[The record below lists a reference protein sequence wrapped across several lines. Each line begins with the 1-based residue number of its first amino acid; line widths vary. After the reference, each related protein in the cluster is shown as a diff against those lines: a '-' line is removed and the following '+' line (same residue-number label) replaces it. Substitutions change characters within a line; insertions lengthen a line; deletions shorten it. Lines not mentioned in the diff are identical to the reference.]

1 MIAWGGEFLGRG
13 RIRELV
19 SLIDIPSTLLD
30 IGGVAI
36 PEHYRGRS
44 LLPLVKGETTD
55 WPEAV
60 FAQISEVETG
70 RCIRTRDYLYSVTAP
85 DFCREEAASDIYVED
100 KFYVLADDP
109 FQRHNLVTDPKWSG
123 KRAELRETLYAFL
136 DKAAEKR
143 PIILPHDLEKKTK

>member
-1 MIAWGGEFLGRG
+1 MIAWGGEFFGRG
-13 RIRELV
+13 RIQELV

-30 IGGVAI
+30 IGRVPI
-36 PEHYRGRS
+36 PEHYQGRS
-44 LLPLVKGETTD
+44 LLPLAKGEATD

-70 RCIRTRDYLYSVTAP
+70 RCIRTKEYLYSVTAP
-85 DFCREEAASDIYVED
+85 DFRRGDAASDIYVED

-109 FQRHNLVTDPKWSG
+109 FQRRNLVADPKWAG

-136 DKAAEKR
+136 DKAGEKR
-143 PIILPHDLEKKTK
+143 PTILPHDAKGEAN